1 VSDAAVVSGVVALL
15 GVLAAL
21 GCVAG
26 ATASLLGRAHAAERV
41 LLERE
46 RDEAVTLA
54 AERLRRLV
62 ALAGQAQAWARGAAA
77 DAARLSALDLAAAG
91 AAGDV
96 DAAVDRLLSAGEDG
110 GDRTAPV
117 APGADPPAPSGVAG
131 RASGV
136 VS

>member
-1 VSDAAVVSGVVALL
+1 MSDAAVVSGVVALL

-21 GCVAG
+21 GAVAG
-26 ATASLLGRAHAAERV
+26 ATASLLGRAHAAERA

-77 DAARLSALDLAAAG
+77 DAARLSALDVAVAG
-91 AAGDV
+91 AGDV

-110 GDRTAPV
+110 GDRAAPA
-117 APGADPPAPSGVAG
+117 APGADPPAPAGVAG